1 MTLKICNCNATM
13 ALDAQALARSLKSAT
28 PITVHTELC
37 RKEIESFTSALKGD
51 ECVVACTQEAQL
63 FTELATQA
71 KSSSALKFVNIREMA
86 GWSAEG
92 ARATP
97 KIAALLALADMP
109 EPEPVPAVSY
119 RSGGELLVI
128 GPAEAA
134 LDWAER
140 LSAQL
145 SVSVL
150 VVGPPCGELPAE
162 RRYALWSGKPKS
174 VSGYLGAFEVVWEQ
188 SNPIDLEVCTRC
200 NACIHACPEKAID
213 FSYQID
219 LERCRSHRQCVKAC
233 GAIGAIDFD
242 RVERERSDRF
252 DLVLDLTTEPLIRV
266 AQAPQGYLAPGSDPL
281 QQALA
286 ANTLAQLVG
295 EFEKPKF
302 VVYNERICVHGRSN
316 KVGCTNCIDT
326 CSTGAI
332 TPDGNGVKVETHVC
346 AGCGGCSSVCPTGA
360 LTHSFPRVTE
370 LGARIKRLLAVY
382 CGAGGKDACLLFHDG
397 ALSRELLMRSARRA
411 QSGKAGGL
419 PARVIPL
426 EVHHPA
432 SIGMD
437 VWLGAIAYGASQIVL
452 LATRSE
458 AAEYGA
464 ALKGQMGHAQAV
476 LSALGYQGEHL
487 RLIEAEDVAALEREI
502 RSLLPA
508 ATVATPATFNLGAE
522 KRLTLEFAIE
532 HLAKLAPTPN
542 DEIALSGGA
551 PWGRVEVNTEKCT
564 LCLACVGACPA
575 RALLDTAET
584 PRLRFIERNC
594 VQCGLCQN
602 TCPEDAITL
611 KPRLLL
617 TARSRE
623 AVTLAETE
631 PGLCVR
637 CGKPFGARKLIDH
650 LAAKLA
656 GHSMFEGQPELARL
670 QMCADCRV
678 IDMMENPK
686 EVSVFD
692 VKP

>member
-1 MTLKICNCNATM
+1 M
-13 ALDAQALARSLKSAT
+13 ALDAKALERALKSAA
-28 PITVHTELC
+28 PITVHSELC
-37 RKEIESFTSALKGD
+37 RKEIESFTSALNGE

-71 KSSSALKFVNIREMA
+71 KSRSPLKFVNIREAA

-92 ARATP
+92 TGAMP

-109 EPEPVPAVSY
+109 DPEPVPAVSY

-128 GPAEAA
+128 GPAGAA
-134 LDWAER
+134 LGWAEH

-150 VVGPPCGELPAE
+150 VAGPPGGELPGE
-162 RRYALWSGKPKS
+162 RRYAIWSGTPKS

-188 SNPIDLEVCTRC
+188 SNPIDLELCTRC
-200 NACIHACPEKAID
+200 NACIHACPENAID
-213 FSYQID
+213 FSYQVD
-219 LERCRSHRQCVKAC
+219 LDRCCSHRQCVKAC

-242 RVERERSDRF
+242 RVARERSERF
-252 DLVLDLTTEPLIRV
+252 DLVLDLMAEPLIRV
-266 AQAPQGYLAPGSDPL
+266 PQPPQGYLAPGHDPL

-286 ANTLAQLVG
+286 ASALAQLVG

-302 VVYNERICVHGRSN
+302 VAYNERICVHGRSG

-332 TPDGNGVKVETHVC
+332 TPDGTGVKVETHVC
-346 AGCGGCSSVCPTGA
+346 AGCGGCCSVCPTGA

-382 CGAGGKDACLLFHDG
+382 REAGGKDACLLFHDG
-397 ALSRELLMRSARRA
+397 TQSRELLMRSARRA
-411 QSGKAGGL
+411 QAGKAGGL

-432 SIGMD
+432 SIGID
-437 VWLGAIAYGASQIVL
+437 VWLGAIAYGASQIIL
-452 LATRSE
+452 LATGGE
-458 AAEYGA
+458 ATEYGP
-464 ALKGQMGHAQAV
+464 ALKAQMGHAQAV
-476 LSALGYQGEHL
+476 LSALGYEGEHL
-487 RLIEAEDVAALEREI
+487 HLIEAEEAAVLDREI
-502 RSLLPA
+502 RSLRPA
-508 ATVATPATFNLGAE
+508 ATVGTAATFNLGAE
-522 KRLTLEFAIE
+522 KRTTLEFAIE
-532 HLAKLAPTPN
+532 HLAKLAPTPK
-542 DEIALSGGA
+542 DEIALSRGA
-551 PWGRVEVNTEKCT
+551 PWGRVEVSAEKCT
-564 LCLACVGACPA
+564 LCLACVGACPV
-575 RALLDTAET
+575 RALLDTAEI

-611 KPRLLL
+611 HPRLLL
-617 TARSRE
+617 AAQARE
-623 AVTLAETE
+623 PVTLAETE

-637 CGKPFGARKLIDH
+637 CGKPFGARKMIDH
-650 LAAKLA
+650 LVAQLS
-656 GHSMFEGQPELARL
+656 GHAMFDDQSALARL

-678 IDMMENPK
+678 IDMLEK
-686 EVSVFD
+686 RDEISVFD